1 MSRTERFVGGISL
14 AYTNQALTA
23 LVGLLLTPFLL
34 FRIGQHDYG
43 LWLVGTQIMF
53 YLGLLD
59 LGVVALLPRET
70 ALATGRA
77 KNIGEASDL
86 PLIIGQTVRMV
97 ILQMPL
103 VALAA
108 IVAWLLT
115 PVEWQGLRNPIGV
128 ILLAF
133 VLTFPLRIFGA
144 VLQGLQDFSFLGKT
158 NIVAYLASTALT
170 VGLVLAGFG
179 FYSLA
184 TCCDL

>member
-1 MSRTERFVGGISL
+1 MSRTERFVRGIGFGY
-14 AYTNQALTA
+14 ANQALTV
-23 LVGLLLTPFLL
+23 LVGLWLTPFLL
-34 FRIGQHDYG
+34 LRIGQHDYG

-70 ALATGRA
+70 ALATGRTA
-77 KNIGEASDL
+77 PGSETAEV
-86 PLIIGQTVRMV
+86 PEIIGQTVRMV

-108 IVAWLLT
+108 TIAWRLT
-115 PVEWQGLRNPIGV
+115 PAEWQALRNPIGV

-133 VLTFPLRIFGA
+133 VLTFPLRIPNA

-158 NIVAYLASTALT
+158 
-170 VGLVLAGFG
+170 
-179 FYSLA
+179 
-184 TCCDL
+184 